1 MASALNV
8 ELGPVDVSIDGA
20 DIGHCKGGA
29 EVSYEPEFQES
40 SVDAY
45 GNTPIEA
52 RLKGERLTA
61 KVRLAEY
68 TIANLRKAMPQT
80 QFAGAANAR
89 ITIGA
94 KSGKKASDDSVELVL
109 HPSDKDTRE
118 HDVVLYKAVVVS
130 SIAINHNLD
139 DDKVVEVEFLALID
153 ESKSDGNYLGL
164 IGDSTA

>member
-1 MASALNV
+1 MADALQV
-8 ELGPVDVSIDGA
+8 ELGAVDVSIDGA

-29 EVSYEPEFQES
+29 EVTYEPEYYES

-45 GNTPIEA
+45 GKTPVQA
-52 RLKGERLTA
+52 RLIGERLTV
-61 KVRLAEY
+61 KVRFGEY

-94 KSGKKASDDSVELVL
+94 KAGKLATDDTVELVL
-109 HPSDKDTRE
+109 HPSDKGTRE
-118 HDVVLYKAVVVS
+118 HDVVLYKAYPINAVVLTHQND
-130 SIAINHNLD
+130 A
-139 DDKVVEVEFLALID
+139 DKVIEVEFLALID